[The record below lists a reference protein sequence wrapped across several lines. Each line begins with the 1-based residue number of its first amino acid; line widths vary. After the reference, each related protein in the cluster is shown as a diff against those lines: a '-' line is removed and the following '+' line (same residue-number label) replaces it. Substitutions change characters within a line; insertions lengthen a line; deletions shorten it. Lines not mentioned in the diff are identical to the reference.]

1 MKGITPIISIIILLL
16 ITIAL
21 AGVAYTFLMG
31 QMFTRIGGSFDV
43 PIGGAFCTNGQITI
57 LVVTTG
63 TADISES
70 DFTIAQVDGTD
81 VTGSLVSGT
90 ISPEQSGTLLSNYGC
105 TGTCSSGYHTID
117 IGTKSLVKH
126 ENVHCP

>member
-31 QMFTRIGGSFDV
+31 QMYTRIGSSFDI
-43 PIGGAFCTNGQITI
+43 PIGGAFCTNGAITI
-57 LVVTTG
+57 QVVNTG
-63 TADISES
+63 TADISDS
-70 DFTIAQVDGTD
+70 DFTIAQIDGTD

-90 ISPEQSGTLLSNYGC
+90 IPPEEAATLLSSYNC
-105 TGTCSSGYHTID
+105 GTSCSSGYHTID